1 MLKNKMLLILLM
13 IGGLAVQAQQIT
25 GKWKVIDEDSGE
37 AKCIVD
43 IFKTDNNTLKGKIT
57 KLLDDDAPKD
67 ATCVKCKGKF
77 KDEPLVGLPILRD
90 FKKED
95 DKWVEGK
102 ITDPEK
108 GKTYDSKIWVDK
120 NDTDK
125 LKVRGYVSIF
135 YRTQT
140 WERVEDGK

>member
-1 MLKNKMLLILLM
+1 MRKYKMLLILLM
-13 IGGLAVQAQQIT
+13 IGSLATEAQQIT

-43 IFKTDNNTLKGKIT
+43 IFKTENNTLKGEII
-57 KLLDDDAPKD
+57 KLLDSDAPKD
-67 ATCVKCKGKF
+67 ATCIKCKGKF
-77 KDEPLVGLPILRD
+77 KDEPLVGLPILRG
-90 FKKED
+90 FTKED
-95 DKWVEGK
+95 DKWVDGQ

-120 NDTDK
+120 NNPDK
-125 LKVRGYVSIF
+125 LKVRGYVSVF

-140 WERVEDGK
+140 WERVEYGQ

>member
-1 MLKNKMLLILLM
+1 MLKNVMVMILLT
-13 IGGLAVQAQQIT
+13 ISCFAVQAQQIT
-25 GKWKVIDEDSGE
+25 GKWKVIDEESGE

-43 IFKTDNNTLKGKIT
+43 IFKTDDHTLKGEIT
-57 KLLDDDAPKD
+57 KLLDSDAPKN
-67 ATCVKCKGKF
+67 ATCIKCKGKF
-77 KDEPLVGLPILRD
+77 KNEPLVGLPILRN

-95 DKWVEGK
+95 DKWVDGK

-108 GKTYDSKIWVDK
+108 GKTYDSKIWVDED
-120 NDTDK
+120 DTDK